1 MLYKAIKR
9 SVTTPAFTD
18 WSKRGATDIKNSTL
32 KERGAKPRASIEN
45 WKEEIKAA
53 GIQPQ

>member
-1 MLYKAIKR
+1 MLCKAIKR
-9 SVTTPAFTD
+9 SVSAPAFTE
-18 WSKRGATDIKNSTL
+18 WSKRVASDIKNSTL
-32 KERGAKPRASIEN
+32 EERGAKPRASIEN